1 MTRTVLLAAV
11 VAAGLA
17 LSACE
22 KQIEAPMD
30 RGLCTQLVFK
40 NGKAQFNTVS
50 KNEPTLEA
58 CAASLEGM
66 RLRFLRLGGSMETIS
81 GAYQGQFLFLQPE
94 GVHLAELHR
103 RAVPAPSAHGRWA
116 AGQAGR
122 RADGEHRAVRRRTK
136 REHFH

>member
-94 GVHLAELHR
+94 GVFTSQSFTGARFLLLVRTGDGRLAKLG
-103 RAVPAPSAHGRWA
+103 AGPMGNTAP
-116 AGQAGR
+116 
-122 RADGEHRAVRRRTK
+122 
-136 REHFH
+136 